1 MLKVLSVIGTRPE
14 AIKMCPL
21 IKEME
26 KNTSIQSVVCLT
38 GQHREM
44 LNQVIDIF
52 KTNVNYNLDIMQPR
66 QSLTMITSCILQ
78 KIESVYINEKP
89 DLVLVHGDT
98 TTSFVA
104 ALAAFY
110 QKIPIG
116 HVEAGLRTY
125 DKYSPFPEEMNR
137 TLTSKIAELHFAPTR
152 NNCENLIKEGI
163 KKDIY
168 ITGNTVIDA
177 FSTTV
182 KKNYIFKNSK
192 LNDILADEKKVVLI
206 TAHRRENVE
215 YGLKNICLAIKEISY
230 AYPNLNFVYPVHPNP
245 MVRNIVNEY
254 LGGITNVYLL
264 EPIDV
269 EDMHNLLSRSYL
281 VLTDS
286 GGLQEEA
293 PHFGIPVLVLRNETE
308 RPEAVKAG
316 TVKVVGTNENN
327 IVNEVKK
334 LLEDSQEYKKMSKA
348 INPYGDGN
356 ASQRIVRHI
365 LEWRPA
371 MKSQP

>member
-1 MLKVLSVIGTRPE
+1 M
-14 AIKMCPL
+14 
-21 IKEME
+21 
-26 KNTSIQSVVCLT
+26 
-38 GQHREM
+38 
-44 LNQVIDIF
+44 
-52 KTNVNYNLDIMQPR
+52 
-66 QSLTMITSCILQ
+66 
-78 KIESVYINEKP
+78 
-89 DLVLVHGDT
+89 
-98 TTSFVA
+98 
-104 ALAAFY
+104 
-110 QKIPIG
+110 
-116 HVEAGLRTY
+116 
-125 DKYSPFPEEMNR
+125 
-137 TLTSKIAELHFAPTR
+137 
-152 NNCENLIKEGI
+152 
-163 KKDIY
+163 
-168 ITGNTVIDA
+168 
-177 FSTTV
+177 
-182 KKNYIFKNSK
+182 
-192 LNDILADEKKVVLI
+192 I

-365 LEWRPA
+365 LEWR
-371 MKSQP
+371 KND